1 MQAVGWPPVRSF
13 RRNALQKSCSYVKV
27 AVDGAAYLRKVDLDA
42 YNDYE
47 QLLTAIGAMFSCF
60 TSS

>member
-1 MQAVGWPPVRSF
+1 VQAVGWPPVRTF
-13 RRNALQKSCSYVKV
+13 RRNTLEKSRSFVKV
-27 AVDGAAYLRKVDLDA
+27 ALDGAAYLRKVNLDA

-47 QLLTAIGAMFSCF
+47 QFLTAIGAMFSCF